1 MKQVFLNCRQNI
13 SKVPVM
19 ELMFSNFAVSLS
31 VHISVAASVNFL
43 FCASLNF
50 SIKTKLLQ
58 KVL

>member
-13 SKVPVM
+13 LKVPVM

-50 SIKTKLLQ
+50 SVKT
-58 KVL
+58 